1 MLKNINKIY
10 ENNYLDK
17 IITMRIHIKSTIHN
31 TCKYFIQ
38 IIYTL

>member
-10 ENNYLDK
+10 ENIYLDK
-17 IITMRIHIKSTIHN
+17 IITIHTKSTIHN